1 MPHEAVERAVKEALR
16 FVNLRRSFTLSRAAS
31 SGDRRPRSGRGGRTF
46 QNAGLPFQAGGGQAS
61 GKSSRTRNVGWTP
74 RPSVT
79 SGQART
85 DGASI
90 LRVSHFLPFA

>member
-16 FVNLRRSFTLSRAAS
+16 FVNLRAHSRCR
-31 SGDRRPRSGRGGRTF
+31 GPHRVETGGLGVVGGGRTF

-90 LRVSHFLPFA
+90 LRVNYFLPLA

>member
-1 MPHEAVERAVKEALR
+1 MPHETVERAVKKALR
-16 FVNLRRSFTLSRAAS
+16 FVNLRAHSCCRGPHQVETDGL
-31 SGDRRPRSGRGGRTF
+31 GVVGGGRTF
-46 QNAGLPFQAGGGQAS
+46 QNAGLPFQAGGGKAS

-85 DGASI
+85 DGASN